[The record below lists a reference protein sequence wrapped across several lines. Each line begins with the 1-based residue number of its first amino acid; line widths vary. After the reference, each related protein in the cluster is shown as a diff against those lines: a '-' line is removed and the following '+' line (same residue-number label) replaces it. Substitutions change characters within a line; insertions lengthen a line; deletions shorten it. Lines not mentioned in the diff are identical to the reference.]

1 MKILETLGLGRKKPE
16 GAPNIGE
23 KKKKEELEAEERR
36 KVYYRILIVLG
47 FIGIILYTLPEVIYQ
62 PIANYSVGEP
72 WRADDLTAPYTFS
85 LMKSEAELE
94 EERQEIRENTPPIFH
109 IDHSVRNSTQ
119 AAIDSTYRNLQPV
132 IDAYVQWQ
140 RSKIEG
146 ESTARNDS
154 IRFEQEKNFSNVE
167 FTDQNWEVLLNNYA
181 DLRLDNQADGQ
192 SVLEDFRS
200 VIDRLITQLY
210 NTGVIDLQKEEIVS
224 NEITVR
230 NLRDMTERTLSLN
243 RVRDYYEAMEY
254 AEQQLRTQFSTDV
267 ARIALQVV
275 DQVLKPNWIFSEEDT
290 QTALNEN
297 LESISRTKGVVTNGE
312 VIIRRGD
319 IVTPEQENKLR
330 SLAQARSTTATEFER
345 VMRRVGES
353 LVVILVTILFLYYLY
368 LYRKKIFNNVSS
380 FLMVFLIL
388 SLLCVASAVIYH
400 FDDVSSLIVPIA
412 IAPIILT
419 IIFDSRVGLMAT
431 LTLAIITALIHDNNF
446 EYLVATITACSL
458 GIFSVRDI
466 KNRSQFFLS
475 TPFIVFVSYILVL
488 GGFSLARFAGW
499 DQFLNTTL
507 AVAIN
512 SVFILFTYPLILI
525 IEKTFKVTTDF
536 TLLELSDTNRPLMKD
551 LMNKAP
557 GTFHHSLQVANL
569 AEAGASAI
577 EANALLCRVG
587 AMYHDIGKMVKPSYF
602 IENQSK
608 GNDHDN
614 LKAKMSDLIIKAHV
628 SEGVKMARKN
638 NIPELVVDFIRTHH
652 GTSLIRF
659 FYSKAQKNSEKE
671 SEIPEEDFRYDGP
684 VPFTKEQGI
693 LLLADSVEAA
703 SRAMKN
709 PNYNKLE
716 TLIDRIT
723 EDHISEGQLDNCPL
737 TFRHIQ
743 IIKETFLSILVG
755 VYHSRVEYPDD
766 DELKSKKM
774 ARKREQK
781 ASSKED
787 GRPADRREDKD
798 SQEEDKNKDQ
808 DKDQDQ
814 DSSADENDQDQ
825 QEHDLNQPE
834 QQKRID
840 S

>member
-1 MKILETLGLGRKKPE
+1 MKILDTLGLGRKKAE

-23 KKKKEELEAEERR
+23 KKKKQELEAKERR
-36 KVYYRILIVLG
+36 KIYYRILIVIG
-47 FIGIILYTLPEVIYQ
+47 FLGIILYSLPEVIYQ

-85 LMKSEAELE
+85 LMKSEEELE
-94 EERQEIRENTPPIFH
+94 DERQEVRENTAPIFH

-119 AAIDSTYRNLQPV
+119 TAIDSTYRNLQPV
-132 IDAYVQWQ
+132 IDTYVQWQ
-140 RSKIEG
+140 RAKMNDEA
-146 ESTARNDS
+146 TARNDS
-154 IRFEQEKNFSNVE
+154 VRFEQEKNFSNIE
-167 FTDQNWEVLLNNYA
+167 LSDQSWDVLLNNYA
-181 DLRLDNQADGQ
+181 DLRLENQVEGQ
-192 SVLEDFRS
+192 PILEDFRS
-200 VIDRLITQLY
+200 VLDRLITQIY
-210 NTGVIDLQKEEIVS
+210 NTGVINLSKEEIVS
-224 NEITVR
+224 DEITIR
-230 NLRDMTERTLSLN
+230 NLRDLTERTLPIS
-243 RVRDYYEAMEY
+243 RVRDYYEALEY
-254 AEQQLRTQFSTDV
+254 AEQQLRTQFSTEV
-267 ARIALQVV
+267 AQIALLIV
-275 DQVLKPNWIFSEEDT
+275 DQVLDPNWIYSEEDT
-290 QTALNEN
+290 EAVLEEN
-297 LESISRTKGVVTNGE
+297 LDSISRTKGVVTNGE

-319 IVTPEQENKLR
+319 IVTPEKETKLL

-345 VMRRVGES
+345 IMRRVGES
-353 LVVILVTILFLYYLY
+353 LVVILVTILFLYYIY
-368 LYRKKIFNNVSS
+368 LYRKKIFNDVSS
-380 FLMVFLIL
+380 FLMVFLL
-388 SLLCVASAVIYH
+388 LMLLCVASAVVYH
-400 FDDVSSLIVPIA
+400 FDDLSSLIIPIA

-419 IIFDSRVGLMAT
+419 IIFDSREGLMAT
-431 LTLAIITALIHDNNF
+431 ITLAVITALVHDNNF

-475 TPFIVFVSYILVL
+475 TPSIVFMSYILVL

-499 DQFLNTTL
+499 DQYLDTTL
-507 AVAIN
+507 DIAIN

-569 AEAGASAI
+569 SEAGASAI

-614 LKAKMSDLIIKAHV
+614 LKAKMSALIIKAHV
-628 SEGVKMARKN
+628 SDGVKMARKN

-671 SEIPEEDFRYDGP
+671 LEIPEEDFRYDGP
-684 VPFTKEQGI
+684 TPFTKEQGI

-716 TLIDRIT
+716 TLIDRIIN
-723 EDHISEGQLDNCPL
+723 DHISEGQLDNCPL

-787 GRPADRREDKD
+787 DRPADRREDKD
-798 SQEEDKNKDQ
+798 SQEEDKSTEKNSSSDES
-808 DKDQDQ
+808 DKDQQ
-814 DSSADENDQDQ
+814 GQK
-825 QEHDLNQPE
+825 LNQPE

>member
-16 GAPNIGE
+16 GAPNIDE

-109 IDHSVRNSTQ
+109 IDHTIRNSTQ

-140 RSKIEG
+140 RSKLEG

-154 IRFEQEKNFSNVE
+154 IRFEQEKSFSNVE
-167 FTDQNWEVLLNNYA
+167 FSDQNWEVLLNNYA
-181 DLRLDNQADGQ
+181 DFRLDNQADGQ

-380 FLMVFLIL
+380 FLMVFMIL

-431 LTLAIITALIHDNNF
+431 LTLAIITALFHDNNF

-475 TPFIVFVSYILVL
+475 TPSIVFMSYILVL

-499 DQFLNTTL
+499 DQFLDTTL

-536 TLLELSDTNRPLMKD
+536 TLLELSDTNRPLLKD

-569 AEAGASAI
+569 AEAAASAI
-577 EANALLCRVG
+577 GANSLLCRVG
-587 AMYHDIGKMVKPSYF
+587 SLYHDIGKMVKPDYF
-602 IENQSK
+602 VENQTK
-608 GNDHDN
+608 GSNEHDK
-614 LKAKMSDLIIKAHV
+614 LKPQMSAMVIKAHV
-628 SEGVKMARKN
+628 SEGVKMAEEHDLPG
-638 NIPELVVDFIRTHH
+638 NIIDFIKTHH
-652 GTSLIRF
+652 GTSVIRY
-659 FYSKAQKNSEKE
+659 FYEKAKE
-671 SEIPEEDFRYDGP
+671 DDSLKSMLQEDQFRYEGP
-684 VPFTKEQGI
+684 LPSSKETGI
-693 LLLADSVEAA
+693 LLLADGIEAA

-709 PNYNKLE
+709 PTYSKLE
-716 TLIDRIT
+716 NLVNRMVDDRV
-723 EDHISEGQLDNCPL
+723 SEGQLSHCPL
-737 TFRHIQ
+737 TFRHLQ
-743 IIKETFLSILVG
+743 VIKETFLNILVG
-755 VYHSRVEYPDD
+755 VYHSRVEYPEDSD
-766 DELKSKKM
+766 KQQDEIKSK
-774 ARKREQK
+774 
-781 ASSKED
+781 ASLDTPTESV
-787 GRPADRREDKD
+787 
-798 SQEEDKNKDQ
+798 QNEE
-808 DKDQDQ
+808 
-814 DSSADENDQDQ
+814 
-825 QEHDLNQPE
+825 P
-834 QQKRID
+834 
-840 S
+840 